1 MTVDELVSS
10 KEYYWHHSASAL
22 GYISRKSEGV
32 IEPYSGRY
40 GDGYI
45 LRIPRFDTN
54 RYHDITYYIRRNENE

>member
-1 MTVDELVSS
+1 MTVNELVSS
-10 KEYYWHHSASAL
+10 KEYYRHHTASAL

-54 RYHDITYYIRRNENE
+54 RYHYVSYYIRRNEHE